1 MKKAFKSI
9 TCNARPGF
17 AGVSRAPG
25 PAVVRLWSTRS
36 AAARRPAV
44 NDAAAALPGARAWS
58 VAALLVAVSDT
69 LGARFGACT
78 VQGELSGFT
87 RAASGHCYFTLKDAG
102 GAAASVRC
110 AMFRRAAS
118 LLEATPRDGQQVEV
132 RGRVAVYE
140 PRGEM
145 QFVVESMRALGA
157 GSLFEQFL
165 RLKAKLEAEGLFE
178 ASRKRGLPA
187 FAQRVGIVTSL
198 AGAALHDMLTTLA
211 RRAPQVQVIVYPSLV
226 QGGEAP
232 AALLSALAAAA
243 RRNEVDVLIVAR
255 GGGSIEDLWA
265 FNDERVVRALA
276 AMPMPVASGVGHETD
291 VTLCDFAAD
300 VRAATPTAAAELVAP
315 EREALLAAL
324 AQSARHLQRC
334 VGRRLET
341 QAQRL
346 DRLALQLARPGQAVS
361 RAQQRLQAL
370 AHRRERAWS
379 RVREAQAGAAARQHE
394 RLQRALTA
402 RLHAERSRLATLGG
416 RLGALDPTR
425 VLARGYA
432 FVLDDAQRAVVS
444 AHAVSAGQALS
455 LQWHDGAAQVR
466 VEDQ

>member
-1 MKKAFKSI
+1 VAEASS
-9 TCNARPGF
+9 A
-17 AGVSRAPG
+17 
-25 PAVVRLWSTRS
+25 ST
-36 AAARRPAV
+36 PDV
-44 NDAAAALPGARAWS
+44 RAWS
-58 VAALLVAVSDT
+58 VAALLVAISDT
-69 LGARFGACT
+69 LAARFGACT

-87 RAASGHCYFTLKDAG
+87 RAASGHCYFTLKDAD

-118 LLEATPRDGQQVEV
+118 LLDFSPRDGQQVEL

-145 QFVVESMRALGA
+145 QFVVESMRTLGA
-157 GSLFEQFL
+157 GSLYEQFL
-165 RLKAKLEAEGLFE
+165 RLKAKLEGEGLFDV
-178 ASRKRGLPA
+178 SKKRELPE
-187 FAQRVGIVTSL
+187 FPRCIGIVTSL

-211 RRAPQVQVIVYPSLV
+211 RRAPQLQVVIYPSLV
-226 QGGEAP
+226 QGSEAP
-232 AALLSALAAAA
+232 AALLLALTAAAQ
-243 RRNEVDVLIVAR
+243 RREVDVLIVAR

-300 VRAATPTAAAELVAP
+300 LRAATPTAAAELVAP
-315 EREALLAAL
+315 ERAALLAAL
-324 AQSARHLQRC
+324 AQSARHMHRSFA
-334 VGRRLET
+334 RRVET

-361 RAQQRLQAL
+361 RAQQQLQAL

-379 RVREAQAGAAARQHE
+379 RSRESHATMAARQ
-394 RLQRALTA
+394 RDWLQRAFTA
-402 RLHAERSRLATLGG
+402 RLHVEQSRLATLGG

-432 FVLDDAQRAVVS
+432 FVLDEQQHPVVS
-444 AHAVSAGQALS
+444 ARTVSAGQVLALH
-455 LQWHDGAAQVR
+455 WHDGAAKVR